1 MRSHKVLTS
10 AAILALLTS
19 MLLVVPISAAP
30 SQAGGSGSRQIPSG
44 GTTSF
49 QPRAAGVDGLQ
60 WPEFLTEPRDEGAA
74 PQGANGSAR
83 AAQRHAAQF
92 VNRSHSRRPD
102 AGAKSPTTS
111 ALSVPVVTPSPIVS
125 SNPGL
130 AKSFDGL
137 NLRDQRLA
145 NGGNQFTVEPPD
157 QGLCVGN
164 GYVMESVNDVL
175 NVYSPSGASLLGVT
189 DLNTFYGYPAQFDR
203 TTGLQGPFV
212 TDPSCLFDSDTH
224 RWFHV
229 VLTLDVFPDTGDF
242 TGKNHLDLAVS
253 NSANPLGTW
262 TIYRLPVQ
270 DDGTQGTPNHHCL
283 PGPPVGPG
291 HHRPTNP
298 RACIGDYPHIGADA
312 NGFYITTNEY
322 PLFPP
327 TGFHAAQI
335 YAFSKRALA
344 AGAPSVTVTQ
354 FDTIGA
360 VGGQPGFTVWPA
372 QSPPGSFSNEEGGT
386 EYFLSSNAAEEAT
399 GVPGGGFSDKLIVWA
414 LTNTKSL
421 DKSQPDLD
429 LSNRILN
436 AETYGIPPKSEQK
449 PGDIPLG
456 QCINDTTIPTPFGP
470 GCWQYFFIEEPAHD
484 EVESHLDSNDS
495 RMQQVWFANG
505 KLFGALDTIVNVGG
519 EDKAGIAY
527 FIVTPSVD
535 DGPHDSAVL
544 NAQIAKQGYVAVR
557 NNNVTYPAIA
567 TLENGNGIM
576 AFTLVG
582 ERYYPSAAYAPINTT
597 NGTGDVH
604 VAAAGAGPSDGFTSY
619 KAFVGDPPRTR
630 WGDYGA
636 AVVDGNSI
644 WIASEYIGQTCT
656 LAQYLRDTAA
666 SPLFSCRRTRV
677 ALGNWGTRISR
688 VNP

>member
-19 MLLVVPISAAP
+19 MLLIVPISAAP
-30 SQAGGSGSRQIPSG
+30 SQSGGSGSRQIPSG

-49 QPRAAGVDGLQ
+49 QPRAEGVDGLQ
-60 WPEFLTEPRDEGAA
+60 WPEFATEPREEEGAL
-74 PQGANGSAR
+74 QGAKGSAR
-83 AAQRHAAQF
+83 AAQRHAAQP
-92 VNRSHSRRPD
+92 VNRSYSRRPD
-102 AGAKSPTTS
+102 ARAKTPTTS
-111 ALSVPVVTPSPIVS
+111 ALSVPVVSPSPIAS

-130 AKSFDGL
+130 TKSFDGL
-137 NLRDQRLA
+137 NLRQQRLA

-164 GYVMESVNDVL
+164 GYVLETVNDVL

-212 TDPSCLFDSDTH
+212 TDPSCLFDSKTR

-229 VLTLDVFPDTGDF
+229 VLTLEVNPTTGAF
-242 TGKNHLDLAVS
+242 LGPNHLDIAVS
-253 NSANPLGTW
+253 NSANPLGNW

-270 DDGTQGTPNHHCL
+270 DDGTEGTPDHNCPLRNDGTGH
-283 PGPPVGPG
+283 GP
-291 HHRPTNP
+291 
-298 RACIGDYPHIGADA
+298 CIGDYPHIGADK

-322 PLFPP
+322 AFFPDNI
-327 TGFHAAQI
+327 FIAAQV
-335 YAFSKRALA
+335 YAFSKQALA
-344 AGAPSVTVTQ
+344 ANAASVTVTQ
-354 FDTIGA
+354 FDTRGA

-372 QSPPGSFSNEEGGT
+372 TSPADSFSNEEGGT

-414 LTNTKSL
+414 LTNTRSL
-421 DKSQPDLD
+421 NRSVPQLD
-429 LSNRILN
+429 LSNTILN

-449 PGDIPLG
+449 PGPIPLG
-456 QCINDTTIPTPFGP
+456 ECINDTTIPTPFGP
-470 GCWQYFFIEEPAHD
+470 GCWQFLFVAEPAHD

-527 FIVTPSVD
+527 FIVKPSVD
-535 DGPHDSAVL
+535 DGPHDTTVL
-544 NAQIAKQGYVAVR
+544 KAKIAKQGYVAVR

-567 TLENGNGIM
+567 TLENGKGIM

-582 ERYYPSAAYAPINTT
+582 ERYYPSAAYAPIDATH
-597 NGTGDVH
+597 GAGDVH
-604 VAAAGAGPSDGFTSY
+604 IAAAGLGPDDGFTSY

-656 LAQYLRDTAA
+656 LAQYVTDTAD
-666 SPLFSCRRTRV
+666 SPLFSCGRTRV

-688 VNP
+688 LKP